1 MARSRSSWRRASR
14 AAGFVVAA
22 VVAGCGG
29 DGGSSPETTPA
40 PAATP
45 SPAATAAAAA
55 TPTPVPGRKVR
66 FRATDGRR
74 VEAKFTPAG
83 RHAPAVVLLHQIDGG
98 VDQFDAFVPAL
109 HAAGFA
115 TLAYRSRPD
124 ISETDRLP
132 DLAGALR
139 WMRAQR
145 GVDRSRIGL
154 VGASIGASTAA
165 VAIAD
170 TQRRSLR
177 AAVALSPPDSP
188 DVFALQDAGRY
199 RPHDVLFV
207 SDAHEASAVENAM
220 PGAVRSKAVVAPDAG
235 HGVQLLPLPAVRR
248 QVIGWLRDRL

>member
-1 MARSRSSWRRASR
+1 MARSRCSWRLASR
-14 AAGFVVAA
+14 LAVPVAAA
-22 VVAGCGG
+22 VVAGCGSDG
-29 DGGSSPETTPA
+29 D
-40 PAATP
+40 AAR
-45 SPAATAAAAA
+45 PAATATRTPAAPAAA
-55 TPTPVPGRKVR
+55 TPAPLPARAVR
-66 FRATDGRR
+66 FRAADGRR
-74 VEAKFTPAG
+74 VQGKFTPAG
-83 RHAPAVVLLHQIDGG
+83 RRAPGVVLLHQIDGG
-98 VDQFDAFVPAL
+98 VDQFDDFVPAL

-115 TLAYRSRPD
+115 TLAYGSRSD

-139 WMRAQR
+139 WMRVQPR
-145 GVDRSRIGL
+145 VDGSRLGL

-188 DVFALQDAGRY
+188 DVFALQDSGRY

-220 PGAVRSKAVVAPDAG
+220 PGARRSKAVVAPAAG
-235 HGVQLLPLPAVRR
+235 HGVQLLPLPEVRR
-248 QVIGWLRDRL
+248 QVVGWLRDRL